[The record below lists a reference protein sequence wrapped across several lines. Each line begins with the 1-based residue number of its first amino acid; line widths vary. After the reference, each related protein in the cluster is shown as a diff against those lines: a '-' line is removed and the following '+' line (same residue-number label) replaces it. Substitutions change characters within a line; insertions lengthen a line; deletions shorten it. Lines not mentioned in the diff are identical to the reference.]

1 MIYCTI
7 KVKGLIY
14 SGLYASQQ
22 DAVNEAF
29 SIYPDARYISVISW
43 RKT

>member
-22 DAVNEAF
+22 AAMDSAMRTYHDAT
-29 SIYPDARYISVISW
+29 SITIIVTRP
-43 RKT
+43 

>member
-22 DAVNEAF
+22 DAMDSAMRTYPCAE
-29 SIYPDARYISVISW
+29 SITIIVARP
-43 RKT
+43 